1 MSVEHDNFL
10 TAYLKEKKGIIDEA
24 LDRYL
29 PGEENYPPVIFKAIR
44 YSLFA
49 GGKRIRPILCL
60 ASAEAVG
67 GGSEESLQSI
77 LPVACALEFIHTYSL
92 IHDDLPAMDNDD
104 YRRGKPT
111 NHKVFGED
119 IAILAGDALLTAA
132 FHLMSRW
139 DLMGDVLPE
148 NLLAVIHDITEAAG
162 YSGMVGGQVVD
173 LQSEGKEGDL
183 ETLRYIHSRKTG
195 AMITASVR
203 AGALLFD
210 RRDACPTKNELHAL
224 SEYGRH
230 IGLAFQIADDIL
242 NVEGDR
248 ELLGKGTGSDASR
261 GKITFPAL
269 MGIPASRKEARRLV
283 EQALTAIA
291 DFDHRACPLREIAR
305 YVISRKS

>member
-1 MSVEHDNFL
+1 MSVKHDNSFL
-10 TAYLKEKKGIIDEA
+10 VAYLKEKKGIIDEA

-29 PGEENYPPVIFKAIR
+29 PGEENYPPVIFKAVR

-67 GGSEESLQSI
+67 GGSGKSLHSI
-77 LPVACALEFIHTYSL
+77 LPVACALELIHTYSL

-119 IAILAGDALLTAA
+119 IAILAGDALLTEA
-132 FHLMSRW
+132 FHLMSRR
-139 DLMGDVLPE
+139 DLMGDVPPG
-148 NLLAVIHDITEAAG
+148 NLLAVICDIAEAAG
-162 YSGMVGGQVVD
+162 YFGMVGGQVVD
-173 LQSEGKEGDL
+173 LQSEGKEVDR
-183 ETLRYIHSRKTG
+183 ETLHYIHSRKTG

-203 AGALLFD
+203 AGALLAGASKD
-210 RRDACPTKNELHAL
+210 ELHAL
-224 SEYGRH
+224 CAYGRYV
-230 IGLAFQIADDIL
+230 GLVFQITDDIL

-248 ELLGKGTGSDASR
+248 ALLGKNTGSDASR

-269 MGIPASRKEARRLV
+269 MGMETSRRKAREFV

-291 DFDHRACPLREIAR
+291 AFDYKVRPLREIAR